1 MKAYSFLLRG
11 TEGQALISLVA
22 ATGPEGTARSCMR
35 GGSAWESG
43 KGSSPEGVQA
53 WNRLPRAVGMA
64 LSWQSSRS
72 IWTALSDIG
81 FEFWVVLCGAS
92 SCSMTCHGDVQDP
105 GDVALRTWLLGMG
118 WLDVVILEVFSN
130 LYDSVIYDPYGS
142 LPTQDIL

>member
-1 MKAYSFLLRG
+1 MSTGVSIHSKIDAFRRIRSELMKAYSFLLRG

-64 LSWQSSRS
+64 LSCQN
-72 IWTALSDIG
+72 SDIVFG
-81 FEFWVVLCGAS
+81 FGWCCVEPGVGF
-92 SCSMTCHGDVQDP
+92 DDP
-105 GDVALRTWLLGMG
+105 CRFLL
-118 WLDVVILEVFSN
+118 
-130 LYDSVIYDPYGS
+130 
-142 LPTQDIL
+142 TQDIL